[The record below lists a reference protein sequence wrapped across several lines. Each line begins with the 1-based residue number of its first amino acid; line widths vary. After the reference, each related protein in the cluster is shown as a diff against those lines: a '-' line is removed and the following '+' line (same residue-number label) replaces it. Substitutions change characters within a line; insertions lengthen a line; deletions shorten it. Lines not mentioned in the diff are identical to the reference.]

1 MHRNSASRSDMAS
14 SVGRQFAG
22 RRIRSAVLVPVI
34 LALLPAAATAAATDR
49 AMPGATFQTVD
60 GRTLSTNSFKGRPT
74 MLWLLSTWCGS
85 CAAGLRAMAAK
96 EPELE
101 RTGLRVVVLRNY
113 KNGGYPG
120 MSTGDFVK
128 RVLST
133 PPPKDWIFGQASRQ
147 LDKAY
152 NAKHYPDIYFLIGR
166 DGTVDA
172 VDSAPSATIDRILAF
187 ARKSPSQRS
196 AK

>member
-1 MHRNSASRSDMAS
+1 MHRNSASRSGMVS

-34 LALLPAAATAAATDR
+34 LTLLSAAAMAAATDR
-49 AMPGATFQTVD
+49 AMPSAAFQTVD
-60 GRTLSTNSFKGRPT
+60 GRTLSTDSFKGKPT

-85 CAAGLRAMAAK
+85 CAAGLKAMAAK

-101 RTGLRVVVLRNY
+101 STGLRVVVLRNY

-128 RVLST
+128 QVLST
-133 PPPKDWIFGQASRQ
+133 PPPKDWIFGQASMQ
-147 LDKAY
+147 LDQVF
-152 NAKHYPDIYFLIGR
+152 NGRHYPDIYFLIGA
-166 DGTVDA
+166 DGRIRS

-187 ARKSPSQRS
+187 ARHDSEQPVQ
-196 AK
+196 